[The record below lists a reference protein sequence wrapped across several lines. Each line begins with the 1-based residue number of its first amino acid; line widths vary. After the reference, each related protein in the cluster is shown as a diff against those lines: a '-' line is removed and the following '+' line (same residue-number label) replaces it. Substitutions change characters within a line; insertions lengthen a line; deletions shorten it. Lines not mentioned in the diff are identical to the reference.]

1 MKSNYPKV
9 LIISEFYFNENS
21 GGGILLKNL
30 FENYPKDKIFI
41 LHEDV
46 NVKTSSRIKSHLLK
60 KPNKI
65 NYFLKKIL
73 DPLIVQKLIDLK
85 NLITIKKRKKVS
97 DDLVTKLSNF
107 KPDVIYTILGSYGL
121 MCMIKDLQKILK
133 VPLVTHVMDNVLEVY
148 TKHRKEYKIFNYL
161 IHNSVKRIAINSKMA
176 EDYQKIFKYNF
187 SILHNGIDRKKIQK
201 TTKKKKAKVITY
213 IGSVF
218 KNAQLDS
225 LVEIAEVIKGL
236 IKKKINVKGI
246 FFFPENQKRIY
257 ESYFPRS
264 KNFVIKN
271 HNLSE
276 KDYFKIISES
286 DLLLLAS
293 NFDHKSINY
302 YKLSWPAKMATYLMS
317 KIPIFIYGPKQI
329 YFISDAKSKNWAYV
343 EEKKSKKI
351 LEDSLIK
358 ILYDLNLRKQVL
370 KNAMKK
376 SKEFDLSRM
385 QKKLFDIF
393 KSVKK

>member
-65 NYFLKKIL
+65 SYFLKKIL
-73 DPLIVQKLIDLK
+73 DPLIVQKLIDLN

-133 VPLVTHVMDNVLEVY
+133 VPLVTHVMDNVLDVY

-176 EDYQKIFKYNF
+176 DEYQKIFKYNF
-187 SILHNGIDRKKIQK
+187 SILHNGINKNKIQK
-201 TTKKKKAKVITY
+201 VNIKKKTKIITY

-225 LVEIAEVIKGL
+225 LVEITQVIEQL
-236 IKKKINVKGI
+236 IKKKK
-246 FFFPENQKRIY
+246 
-257 ESYFPRS
+257 
-264 KNFVIKN
+264 
-271 HNLSE
+271 
-276 KDYFKIISES
+276 
-286 DLLLLAS
+286 
-293 NFDHKSINY
+293 
-302 YKLSWPAKMATYLMS
+302 
-317 KIPIFIYGPKQI
+317 
-329 YFISDAKSKNWAYV
+329 
-343 EEKKSKKI
+343 
-351 LEDSLIK
+351 
-358 ILYDLNLRKQVL
+358 
-370 KNAMKK
+370 
-376 SKEFDLSRM
+376 
-385 QKKLFDIF
+385 
-393 KSVKK
+393 